1 MDYIIRTVR
10 ANDNRQLAV
19 IIRSCFYDFAAPTI
33 GTVFEDPTTD
43 ELFELFQQEKSVL
56 FVAEIQ
62 GIPVG
67 CCGLFPTVGLSENC
81 VELVKFYLMKEYR
94 DQGIGKELFN
104 TCMEQAKQFG
114 FKQVYIESLPEFA
127 SAVRIYDYHGFTQ
140 LQEPLGNS
148 GHTGCK
154 LWMIK
159 ELN

>member
-19 IIRSCFYDFAAPTI
+19 IIRSCFYDFAAPTT

-43 ELFELFQQEKSVL
+43 ELFELFQREKSVL
-56 FVAEIQ
+56 YVAEIQ

-94 DQGIGKELFN
+94 DQGIGKELFS
-104 TCMEQAKQFG
+104 TCMERAKQLG
-114 FKQVYIESLPEFA
+114 YKQIYIESLPEFA

-140 LQEPLGNS
+140 LLEPLGNS
-148 GHTGCK
+148 GHTGCT

>member
-1 MDYIIRTVR
+1 LDYIIRTVR
-10 ANDNRQLAV
+10 ANDNKQLAV
-19 IIRSCFYDFAAPTI
+19 IIRSCFYDFAAPTT
-33 GTVFEDPTTD
+33 GTVFEDSTTD
-43 ELFELFQQEKSVL
+43 ELFDLFQREKSVL
-56 FVAEIQ
+56 YVAEIQ

-94 DQGIGKELFN
+94 DQGIGKELFS
-104 TCMEQAKQFG
+104 TCMEHAKQFG
-114 FKQVYIESLPEFA
+114 YKQIYIESLPEFA
-127 SAVRIYDYHGFTQ
+127 SAVRIYDCHGFTQ

-148 GHTGCK
+148 GHTGCT